1 MKIAFTSKS
10 KDWESKIDS
19 RFGRAS
25 NILIFDEERN
35 NLDTIDNSENAEA
48 AHGAGPK
55 TAKVL
60 IDNNVDIVIIS
71 NELGEKA
78 QLVLEK
84 KAIKTFK
91 VSEGLTIKQAYETYR
106 KNNL

>member
-1 MKIAFTSKS
+1 MKIAFTAIA
-10 KDWESKIDS
+10 KDWDSKIDS

-25 NILIFDEERN
+25 NILIFDESTN
-35 NLDTIDNSENAEA
+35 NLSAIDNSQNSEI

-60 IDNNVDIVIIS
+60 IENNVDILVIS

-78 QLVLEK
+78 DLLIK
-84 KAIKTFK
+84 KHSIKTFK
-91 VSEGLTIKQAYETYR
+91 VPENLTIKQAYEAL
-106 KNNL
+106 KNSNK

>member
-1 MKIAFTSKS
+1 MKIAFTAIA
-10 KDWESKIDS
+10 KDWDSKIDS

-25 NILIFDEERN
+25 NILIFDDSNN
-35 NLDTIDNSENAEA
+35 NLSAIDNLQNSEI

-60 IDNNVDIVIIS
+60 IDNNVDILIIS

-78 QLVLEK
+78 DSLIK
-84 KAIKTFK
+84 KHSINTFK
-91 VSEGLTIKQAYETYR
+91 VSEKLTVREAYEAF
-106 KNNL
+106 KKINK